1 MQVIELHICICIFK
15 QLPTFNV
22 LRKYMVKKT
31 IYLKV
36 QIFLFF
42 SALPMQSFWKED
54 KYLNFWINCF
64 LTIYIYIYIYIGTQW
79 KCTKRWK
86 QSSATK
92 QSETVWN
99 SVTRHIDV
107 HWLPHRCYMDE
118 HNVCSVTSEP
128 SKSSCRRVSS
138 CKDSPALLNKW
149 EVSFT
154 KAKSF

>member
-1 MQVIELHICICIFK
+1 
-15 QLPTFNV
+15 
-22 LRKYMVKKT
+22 
-31 IYLKV
+31 
-36 QIFLFF
+36 
-42 SALPMQSFWKED
+42 MQSKWQNLYK
-54 KYLNFWINCF
+54 KNYPYLINIWDVIYIYIYIYICYIYM
-64 LTIYIYIYIYIGTQW
+64 LYIYVIYIYIYIYIYIGTQW